1 MNRADLNY
9 FQIDCKRKE
18 EQIAML
24 QSMRVTPEEQ
34 FEAQMRVALKPYE
47 IVTDRNAYITNHN
60 IAYGNVNKYINHKL
74 RLLSEC

>member
-9 FQIDCKRKE
+9 FVVDCSRKD
-18 EQIAML
+18 EQIQML
-24 QSMRVTPEEQ
+24 QSMRVTPDEQ
-34 FEAQMRVALKPYE
+34 FAAQMRVAFKPYE
-47 IVTDRNAYITNHN
+47 IVTDRSAYTTNHN